1 MMKIIDKKY
10 RLPLLMLAALLVTGC
25 STAPKIV
32 PEGAEVVPPAFS
44 AERVLGAP
52 EDAAGRIEIS
62 DPWEGFN
69 RTMYRFNYRF
79 DKYVFLPV
87 ASGYQAITPDFMEQ
101 GFNNFFQNFGEL
113 STLMNSILQLHPT
126 KTVETTGRFLINTT
140 VGLLGLF
147 DVASSLDIPRH
158 NEDFGQTLG
167 HWGVGNGPFLVLPI
181 MGPSNVRDGIGLG
194 VDMYVNQ
201 EIREEGLGMKS
212 EEVTV
217 WNVLDAIDTRANVAF
232 RYFETG
238 SPFEYEWIRLLY
250 TTKRRMDIE
259 R

>member
-52 EDAAGRIEIS
+52 EDAAGRIEVS

-79 DKYVFLPV
+79 DKYVFLPAVSAYQFV
-87 ASGYQAITPDFMEQ
+87 APDPVER
-101 GFNNFFQNFGEL
+101 GVHNFFRNIQDIT
-113 STLMNSILQLHPT
+113 TLLNSILQLNLE
-126 KTVETTGRFLINTT
+126 KTMNTTTRLAINST
-140 VGLLGLF
+140 VGLLGF
-147 DVASSLDIPRH
+147 LDIANDVPRSD
-158 NEDFGQTLG
+158 EDFGQTLG
-167 HWGVGNGPFLVLPI
+167 RWGVGNGPFLVLPVL
-181 MGPSNVRDGIGLG
+181 GPSNVRDGVGLG
-194 VDMYVNQ
+194 VDWFAYN
-201 EIREEGLGMKS
+201 EIRARTTSMETWQEMTMDVMKA
-212 EEVTV
+212 
-217 WNVLDAIDTRANVAF
+217 LDLRAHTAF
-232 RYFETG
+232 RYYETG

-250 TTKRRMDIE
+250 TTKRKLDIE

>member
-79 DKYVFLPV
+79 DRYVFLPAVSAYQFV
-87 ASGYQAITPDFMEQ
+87 APDPVEQ
-101 GFNNFFQNFGEL
+101 GIHNFFRNIQDIT
-113 STLMNSILQLHPT
+113 TLLNSILQLNLE
-126 KTVETTGRFLINTT
+126 KTMNTTTRLAINST
-140 VGLLGLF
+140 VGLLGF
-147 DVASSLDIPRH
+147 LDIANDVPRSD
-158 NEDFGQTLG
+158 EDFGQTLG
-167 HWGVGNGPFLVLPI
+167 RWGVGNGPFLVLPVL
-181 MGPSNVRDGIGLG
+181 GPSNVRDGVGLG
-194 VDMYVNQ
+194 VDWFAYN
-201 EIREEGLGMKS
+201 EIRARTTSMETWQEMTMDVMKA
-212 EEVTV
+212 
-217 WNVLDAIDTRANVAF
+217 LDLRAHTAF
-232 RYFETG
+232 RYYETG

-250 TTKRRMDIE
+250 TTKRKLDIE

>member
-79 DKYVFLPV
+79 DKYVFLPAVSAYQFV
-87 ASGYQAITPDFMEQ
+87 APDPVER
-101 GFNNFFQNFGEL
+101 GVHNFFRNIQDIT
-113 STLMNSILQLHPT
+113 TLLNSILQLNLE
-126 KTVETTGRFLINTT
+126 KTMNTTTRLAINST
-140 VGLLGLF
+140 VGLLGF
-147 DVASSLDIPRH
+147 LDIANDVPRSD
-158 NEDFGQTLG
+158 EDFGQTLG
-167 HWGVGNGPFLVLPI
+167 RWGVGNGPFLVLPVL
-181 MGPSNVRDGIGLG
+181 GPSNVRDGVGLG
-194 VDMYVNQ
+194 VDWFAYN
-201 EIREEGLGMKS
+201 EIRARTTSMETWQEMTMDVMKA
-212 EEVTV
+212 
-217 WNVLDAIDTRANVAF
+217 LDLRAHTAF
-232 RYFETG
+232 RYYETG

-250 TTKRRMDIE
+250 TTKRKLDIE